1 MAKKHEN
8 FFVNVVTI
16 CFIILTIIVI
26 FDIIIQLVGKLWT

>member
-8 FFVNVVTI
+8 FFANVAAI

>member
-8 FFVNVVTI
+8 FFMNVATI
-16 CFIILTIIVI
+16 CFIILTMIVI

>member
-1 MAKKHEN
+1 MANNEN
-8 FFVNVVTI
+8 FFVNVATI

>member
-8 FFVNVVTI
+8 FFVNVSTI

>member
-8 FFVNVVTI
+8 FFMNVATI

-26 FDIIIQLVGKLWT
+26 FDIIIQLVGKFWT